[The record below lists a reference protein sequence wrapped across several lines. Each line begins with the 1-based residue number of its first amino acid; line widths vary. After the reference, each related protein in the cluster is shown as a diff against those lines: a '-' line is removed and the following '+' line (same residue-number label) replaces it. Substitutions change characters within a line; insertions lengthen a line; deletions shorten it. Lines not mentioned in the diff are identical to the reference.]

1 MVNFYVKVIA
11 HKLEFES
18 SHKAE
23 SIKGVREVTGGPAPS
38 QTESLEHQ
46 ANPPFNIKRVRSL
59 RRNLWNIRSDLSAEK
74 IPIHS
79 RSMSDKSISMRHPQ
93 STVKQI
99 GSSKRK
105 VFSQGKREWVRNGCI
120 CVGWSDQIRFFVLM
134 IQRGVLVTTTT
145 LDVWKAWWCLRQHG
159 QRSSHSRSWLGFWS
173 ALPSFVLPAESC
185 EPRLMCQ
192 YSTSS

>member
-46 ANPPFNIKRVRSL
+46 ASGRSS
-59 RRNLWNIRSDLSAEK
+59 LWNIKPPLQRVKSFSGRSSYKSEK

-79 RSMSDKSISMRHPQ
+79 RWMSDEFILTHTRHQQP
-93 STVKQI
+93 TVKIHWNKLTFLLLQEK
-99 GSSKRK
+99 SFCFRRK
-105 VFSQGKREWVRNGCI
+105 GNEFVHRNGN
-120 CVGWSDQIRFFVLM
+120 VPFLSSVQVS
-134 IQRGVLVTTTT
+134 QVKQVQTTSKEGNFS
-145 LDVWKAWWCLRQHG
+145 LNIDLE
-159 QRSSHSRSWLGFWS
+159 L
-173 ALPSFVLPAESC
+173 
-185 EPRLMCQ
+185 
-192 YSTSS
+192 

>member
-46 ANPPFNIKRVRSL
+46 ANPPSNIKRVKSL
-59 RRNLWNIRSDLSAEK
+59 RRNLWNIRSDLSAEN

-99 GSSKRK
+99 DIVAPPREKFFFRGKGNEFVHRSGYVPFLSS
-105 VFSQGKREWVRNGCI
+105 VQVSQVQ
-120 CVGWSDQIRFFVLM
+120 QIQTFITKHRYRIL
-134 IQRGVLVTTTT
+134 
-145 LDVWKAWWCLRQHG
+145 
-159 QRSSHSRSWLGFWS
+159 
-173 ALPSFVLPAESC
+173 E
-185 EPRLMCQ
+185 
-192 YSTSS
+192 Y